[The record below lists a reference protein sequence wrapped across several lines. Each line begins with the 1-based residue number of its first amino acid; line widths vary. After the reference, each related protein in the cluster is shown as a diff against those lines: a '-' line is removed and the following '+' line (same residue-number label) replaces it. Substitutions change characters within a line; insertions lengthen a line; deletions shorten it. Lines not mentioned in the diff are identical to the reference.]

1 MDYLLVYL
9 SKQYIYI
16 LWLECPLL
24 FFPLQIIIISSTL
37 VSICLFNFF
46 SLPGCL
52 SQGQPSTSKHLCF
65 NSALWSYL
73 HSLPRHARP
82 NEVLSNLILS
92 SGGTMLYS
100 HVKNSILFLPM
111 YSSEPST
118 KEHASVIPSPSVRSV
133 PRSLPFSYLVSCLF
147 LIFPFFP
154 INRLP
159 FFNFSKIG

>member
-1 MDYLLVYL
+1 MCYLLVYL

-16 LWLECPLL
+16 LCLECPLL

-52 SQGQPSTSKHLCF
+52 SQGQPSTSKCLCF
-65 NSALWSYL
+65 SSAPWSYL
-73 HSLPRHARP
+73 HSLPCNARP
-82 NEVLSNLILS
+82 DEVLSNLILS
-92 SGGTMLYS
+92 SCGTMLYS
-100 HVKNSILFLPM
+100 HIKNSIIFLPM

-133 PRSLPFSYLVSCLF
+133 PCSLHFRYLVSCLF
-147 LIFPFFP
+147 LIFTFFP
-154 INRLP
+154 HKSTS
-159 FFNFSKIG
+159 FF